1 MIDTVGVRS
10 VEAAGPIILG
20 RSTGRAGSRQA
31 RFYVGQGEETV
42 MAVSQAS
49 LPTPAT
55 AVIARFN
62 RAIQYSRGLR
72 WRFALAIGAAAYWM
86 PPVKPGHDT
95 ECRGRTSHHLDEAW
109 RMAPLSNSALP

>member
-20 RSTGRAGSRQA
+20 RLIGRAGSRQA

-62 RAIQYSRGLR
+62 RAI
-72 WRFALAIGAAAYWM
+72 
-86 PPVKPGHDT
+86 
-95 ECRGRTSHHLDEAW
+95 
-109 RMAPLSNSALP
+109 